1 MKAADVASP
10 ASAHHGPVGKPALL
24 FLSAHH
30 QHRAQRVAV
39 PASHLVGDPGA
50 NASTGEEI
58 WIPRRFVGEV
68 SRINDPVLIVG
79 LLKELE
85 YKGGAVWPYQR
96 RVIEMPIA
104 VGERSRT
111 AVPATRRTGPGDWN
125 SPGTGTDSKIGRLI
139 GGALLVGI
147 VACFLV
153 VTMHRGGLPSPRLM
167 YTAKDQSYLEL
178 GPNDDY
184 YSVVRKLG
192 DAGSRP
198 LEIGKRS
205 ASVPR
210 AFLSAARLYR
220 DPDGH
225 ASATRPRISARWTTT
240 GTRSTG
246 SNSVPAAARVP
257 CCANSPGFSTVTFH
271 EAGCGLTCCGRR
283 CR

>member
-1 MKAADVASP
+1 MDQLGNRHFSFYP
-10 ASAHHGPVGKPALL
+10 PIINFEHNEWQ
-24 FLSAHH
+24 FR
-30 QHRAQRVAV
+30 RATW
-39 PASHLVGDPGA
+39 SEILVV
-50 NASTGEEI
+50 NSSTGEEI

-111 AVPATRRTGPGDWN
+111 AVPERAEPAPVIGIRLEP
-125 SPGTGTDSKIGRLI
+125 GTDSKIGRLI

-153 VTMHRGGLPSPRLM
+153 VTMHRGGLPRPRLV

-192 DAGSRP
+192 DAGSDRWKSESGDLQYRALSYPQRGYTVILMGTERNKTGYIGTLDDNWHP
-198 LEIGKRS
+198 LHWVEFR
-205 ASVPR
+205 
-210 AFLSAARLYR
+210 
-220 DPDGH
+220 
-225 ASATRPRISARWTTT
+225 T
-240 GTRSTG
+240 GGSTRSMLREL
-246 SNSVPAAARVP
+246 PR
-257 CCANSPGFSTVTFH
+257 F
-271 EAGCGLTCCGRR
+271 
-283 CR
+283 